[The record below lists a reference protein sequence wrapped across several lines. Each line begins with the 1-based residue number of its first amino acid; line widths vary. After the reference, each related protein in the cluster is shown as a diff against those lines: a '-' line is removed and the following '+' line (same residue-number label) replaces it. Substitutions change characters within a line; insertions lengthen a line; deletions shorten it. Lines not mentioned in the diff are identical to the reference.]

1 MTKQSEAYLEWRCM
15 HDRMQRRPQ
24 PARMYPDGV
33 VTSEAFERR
42 WAAVDTPD
50 PVDEYPEFTARR
62 DWWPLV
68 GAAACAASVALVIGC
83 IWWIIS

>member
-50 PVDEYPEFTARR
+50 PVDEHPEFIADRP
-62 DWWPLV
+62 WL
-68 GAAACAASVALVIGC
+68 GFALMMLSAGVVSFIIGWVVRG
-83 IWWIIS
+83 I